1 MCIGDS
7 SSVAYRPSFLLLFLV
22 SKHLV
27 IFHLLFL
34 STGFVLSIISFAPG
48 TFSLFCFL
56 IVYNGVFVYVRAN
69 VSKNHDVSSTKVFVL
84 VLVNTN
90 ITSPE

>member
-34 STGFVLSIISFAPG
+34 STGFVLSIIGFAPG
-48 TFSLFCFL
+48 TFSFCFL
-56 IVYNGVFVYVRAN
+56 IVYNGVFVFVVVN
-69 VSKNHDVSSTKVFVL
+69 VNKNHDVSSTKVFVL